1 MDLLPTPEQEE
12 IVGSV
17 AAVIAAKHTTG
28 EALDDALWN
37 AAVEQGWLGLGLDE
51 SLGGV
56 GYGVAEEVLLF
67 RELGKACV
75 PGPFL
80 ASVLGARLAAEAG
93 NADLAAAIVGG
104 EVRVGLAQPYDAG
117 RHSILDGD
125 SVQYALVV
133 DPSAA
138 SGTSAVSLV
147 PLDGI
152 EVDPMDSLD
161 VLVPIVVTSG
171 LASATPSAI
180 APDPE
185 SLLLRGHL
193 LVAAQLAG
201 MSQATTEQSV
211 AYGID
216 RQQFGQPIGS
226 FQAVKHRCADMAT
239 RAEVATCE
247 VLYAALALQDGRDD
261 AEFHVHAARVVS
273 ANAAIE
279 NAQINVQ
286 NHGGIGFTWE
296 HSAHRYVTRSRIVAS
311 SLGTTPGAIGAAL
324 TASAPQ

>member
-1 MDLLPTPEQEE
+1 MDLLPTPEQDE

-17 AAVIAAKHTTG
+17 ASVIAGRHTIG
-28 EALDDALWN
+28 EPLDDSLWS

-117 RHSILDGD
+117 RHSILDGT

-133 DPSAA
+133 DGA
-138 SGTSAVSLV
+138 SVSLV
-147 PLDGI
+147 ALDGI
-152 EVDPMDSLD
+152 DVEPIDSLD
-161 VLVPIVVTSG
+161 VLVEVVVTSG
-171 LASATPSAI
+171 LASATPSAV
-180 APDPE
+180 ASDPA
-185 SLLLRGHL
+185 SLLLRGNL

-216 RQQFGQPIGS
+216 RQQFGQQIGS

-239 RAEVATCE
+239 RAEVANCE

-311 SLGTTPGAIGAAL
+311 SLGTTPAAIGAAL
-324 TASAPQ
+324 TASAPL

>member
-1 MDLLPTPEQEE
+1 MDLLPTPEQDE

-17 AAVIAAKHTTG
+17 ASVIAGRHTIG
-28 EALDDALWN
+28 EPLDDSLWS

-117 RHSILDGD
+117 RHSILDGT

-133 DPSAA
+133 DGA
-138 SGTSAVSLV
+138 SVSLV
-147 PLDGI
+147 ALDGI
-152 EVDPMDSLD
+152 DVEPIDSLD
-161 VLVPIVVTSG
+161 VLVEVVVTSG
-171 LASATPSAI
+171 LASATPSAV
-180 APDPE
+180 ASDPA
-185 SLLLRGHL
+185 SLLLRGNL

-239 RAEVATCE
+239 RAEVANCE

-311 SLGTTPGAIGAAL
+311 SLGTTPAAIGAAL
-324 TASAPQ
+324 TASAPL

>member
-1 MDLLPTPEQEE
+1 MDLLPTPEQDE

-17 AAVIAAKHTTG
+17 ASVIADRHTIG
-28 EALDDALWN
+28 EPLDDSLWN

-117 RHSILDGD
+117 RHSILDGT

-133 DPSAA
+133 DGA
-138 SGTSAVSLV
+138 SVSLV
-147 PLDGI
+147 ALDGI
-152 EVDPMDSLD
+152 DVEPIDSLD
-161 VLVPIVVTSG
+161 VLVEVVVTSG
-171 LASATPSAI
+171 LASATPSAV
-180 APDPE
+180 ASDPA
-185 SLLLRGHL
+185 SLLLRGNL

-239 RAEVATCE
+239 RAEVANCE

-324 TASAPQ
+324 AASAPL